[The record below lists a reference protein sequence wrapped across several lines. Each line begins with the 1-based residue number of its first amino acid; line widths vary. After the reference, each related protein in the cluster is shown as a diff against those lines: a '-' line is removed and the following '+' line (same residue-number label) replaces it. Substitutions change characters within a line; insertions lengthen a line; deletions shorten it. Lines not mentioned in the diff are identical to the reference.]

1 MSATT
6 SSTSEQI
13 VETPVVARLR
23 EQSFNRA
30 EAYDNHQSSVTDH
43 HAARAVVLQRE
54 MIQLRAVS
62 ATELLRDLRSQGLL
76 WSMVASV
83 VGVSDAAIR
92 KWRRGE
98 SIEAVHHQRL
108 VLLTA
113 LSHIY
118 TAYADPSLP
127 FFSWLDGEVV
137 PRFSA
142 TPLQLIALNR
152 DSDVAL
158 LQPLLD
164 LMLGL
169 DDGEQPDAIL
179 DRYLGPGWRAEA
191 VAEQRFRI
199 VTTASG
205 DRLLVIDE

>member
-1 MSATT
+1 MSAT
-6 SSTSEQI
+6 SSMSEQI
-13 VETPVVARLR
+13 VETPVVTRLR

-30 EAYDNHQSSVTDH
+30 EAYDNHQTSVTDH
-43 HAARAVVLQRE
+43 HAARADLLRSE
-54 MIQLRAVS
+54 IAQLS
-62 ATELLRDLRSQGLL
+62 GTPATELLKELRSQGLL

-98 SIEAVHHQRL
+98 AIEPMHHRRL

-113 LSHIY
+113 LSHIH
-118 TAYADPSLP
+118 TAYADPALP
-127 FFSWLDGEVV
+127 FSAWLDSEIV

-152 DSDVAL
+152 DRDVTL

-169 DDGEQPDAIL
+169 EDGEQPDTIL
-179 DRYLGPGWRAEA
+179 DRYLGTGWRDEA

>member
-6 SSTSEQI
+6 SSMSEQI

-30 EAYDNHQSSVTDH
+30 NAYDNHQTSVTDH
-43 HAARAVVLQRE
+43 HAARAALLQRE
-54 MIQLRAVS
+54 MAQLRGMP
-62 ATELLRDLRSQGLL
+62 ATELLKELRGQGLL

-98 SIEAVHHQRL
+98 SIEPMHHQRI

-118 TAYADPSLP
+118 TAYADPVLP
-127 FFSWLDGEVV
+127 FSAWVDSEIV

-169 DDGEQPDAIL
+169 EDGEQPDAIL
-179 DRYLGPGWRAEA
+179 DRYLGTGWRDEA
-191 VAEQRFRI
+191 AAEQRFKI

>member
-6 SSTSEQI
+6 SSMSEQI
-13 VETPVVARLR
+13 VETPVVTRLR

-30 EAYDNHQSSVTDH
+30 EAYDNHQTSVTDH
-43 HAARAVVLQRE
+43 HAARADLLQRE
-54 MIQLRAVS
+54 VAQLRGVP
-62 ATELLRDLRSQGLL
+62 ATDLLKELRGEGLL

-98 SIEAVHHQRL
+98 SIEPMHHRRL
-108 VLLTA
+108 ILLTA

-118 TAYADPSLP
+118 TAYAGPGLP
-127 FFSWLDGEVV
+127 FSAWIDSEIVT
-137 PRFSA
+137 RFSA

-152 DSDVAL
+152 DNDIAL

-179 DRYLGPGWRAEA
+179 DRYLGTSWRDEA